1 MNSVAG
7 SAVFGG
13 GFLELVGD
21 DLDAGFGTI
30 LDDEDEA
37 AFVRIDRPVGG
48 VDRFGG
54 QLDQRRRGKVLP
66 DWN

>member
-7 SAVFGG
+7 SALFGG

-21 DLDAGFGTI
+21 DFDTGFRAI

-48 VDRFGG
+48 VDGFGG
-54 QLDQRRRGKVLP
+54 
-66 DWN
+66 